1 MKKVIELL
9 GCKSQRGDIGIEIEC
24 EGDNMIALDEAVW
37 RSEDDGSLRGH
48 YPQTRCEYILA
59 KPLKIEAIPVALT
72 ELSKRL
78 KEANAVLDFSHRC
91 SVHVHVNVQ
100 QLEYQQLLAFMYT
113 YYLLEEPFMTYCGK
127 SRKGN
132 NFCLRLQDA
141 EGVLEVV
148 NAMFENGEEGI
159 HHIGQDRQ
167 RYAAM
172 NFEALRK
179 YGSLEFRGMEGNMDV
194 NRISTWCQAL
204 IRMRD
209 FAVKLDNPQKV
220 FDLFQQLDPVAFID
234 AVLGDIAS
242 EFQYARLIKDVQ
254 KSFSISLDLPF
265 KFADFLKRPKD
276 DGEYK
281 LGQLVSYDVAVR
293 IARKGYQLDYGPDG
307 MYKIVVLPPRKKV
320 AMPKAA
326 FAPVGGWAVQPNII
340 HDEVEANPEW

>member
-24 EGDNMIALDEAVW
+24 EGQNMIALDEAVW
-37 RSEDDGSLRGH
+37 RSEDDGSLRGI
-48 YPQTRCEYILA
+48 YPTTRCEYILA
-59 KPLKIEAIPVALT
+59 KPLKIDAVPVALD

-78 KEANAVLDFSHRC
+78 KEAGAVLEFSHRC

-148 NAMFENGEEGI
+148 NHMFELGEEGI

-179 YGSLEFRGMEGNMDV
+179 YGSVEFRGMEGNMNV
-194 NRISTWCQAL
+194 RRISLWCEAL
-204 IRMRD
+204 VRMRQ
-209 FAVKLDNPQKV
+209 FAVRMDNPKTV
-220 FDLFQQLDPVAFID
+220 YDLFTKTGPVDFVSE
-234 AVLGDIAS
+234 VLGDISA
-242 EFQYARLIKDVQ
+242 EFHYVRFVKDVQ

-265 KFADFLKRPKD
+265 KFESFLKQPKD
-276 DGEYK
+276 DGEYR
-281 LGQLVSYDVAVR
+281 LGQMVTYEVAVQ
-293 IARKGYQLDYGPDG
+293 IAKKGYQLDYGPDG
-307 MYKIVVLPPRKKV
+307 MYKIVVLPKK
-320 AMPKAA
+320 PKAMKPA
-326 FAPVGGWAVQPNII
+326 YANIAARAWEQQRN
-340 HDEVEANPEW
+340 DEPDF